1 MKYLLAFVAITTSA
15 LLLNACGDD
24 NSSSADES
32 STIVIEPTVESDSSS
47 VDKDTSSVES
57 DTSSSVADS
66 SVTSSSSKVKETSS
80 ATKAKEKSSS
90 SKAKDSSTNKDSS
103 STKSSSSA
111 AKDTSPVK
119 KDSSFTEKNN
129 LSAISDSYFAHK
141 DTSATGTGALSVDET
156 QHTIT
161 LTPDTIV
168 QKQCVVE
175 SDGSPVWKDVDL
187 TTKGFSA
194 QYEFRGD
201 TLLLRIP
208 EESDSTASLFVGGT
222 SGEIYGTWTYPLCTY
237 MLKTSE
243 VKCDDERS
251 QYTTITYN
259 FSPEKYNATQTLNYN
274 VFIAL
279 YKIGTEDYRNSFF
292 MASLYHALY
301 TGFVDSSPHRLFRDL
316 GAEEIQSEIKGNHV
330 TIVNN
335 SNASQTFSIN
345 EKTYTISL
353 NKADYVY
360 NYLYYNSAE
369 YNISLTVTDGN
380 AICQL
385 DALRMAVN
393 QDLCKNEYK
402 EYFSLDDKNDSN
414 GNEYTKAEIFEKSNM
429 AEFKKCIE
437 SIAVQQEPSPL

>member
-1 MKYLLAFVAITTSA
+1 MKKALFAITISLA
-15 LLLNACGDD
+15 LAACGDD
-24 NSSSADES
+24 SSSNVDDNSS
-32 STIVIEPTVESDSSS
+32 TVIDTAIESDSSS

-141 DTSATGTGALSVDET
+141 DTSATGSGSLSVDET

-161 LTPDTIV
+161 LTPDSIV

-187 TTKGFSA
+187 TKKGFSA

-208 EESDSTASLFVGGT
+208 EESDSTAGLFVGGT
-222 SGEIYGTWTYPLCTY
+222 SGEIYGTWTYPLCSY

-301 TGFVDSSPHRLFRDL
+301 TGFVDSSPHTLFRDL

-393 QDLCKNEYK
+393 QDLCKNEYN
-402 EYFSLDDKNDSN
+402 EYFSLNDKNDSK
-414 GNEYTKAEIFEKSNM
+414 GNEYTKAEMFEKSNID
-429 AEFKKCIE
+429 EFTECIK
-437 SIAVQQEPSPL
+437 SIAVQQEPSPF

>member
-1 MKYLLAFVAITTSA
+1 MKKFLLAITISLA
-15 LLLNACGDD
+15 LAACGDD
-24 NSSSADES
+24 SSSNADDNSS
-32 STIVIEPTVESDSSS
+32 TVIDTPTESDSSS
-47 VDKDTSSVES
+47 VDKDSSSVNS

-80 ATKAKEKSSS
+80 ATNTKEKSSS
-90 SKAKDSSTNKDSS
+90 SKTKDSSSTDKDSS

-141 DTSATGTGALSVDET
+141 DTSTTGSGSLSVDET

-161 LTPDTIV
+161 LTPDPYV

-175 SDGSPVWKDVDL
+175 SNGSPAWKDVDFI
-187 TTKGFSA
+187 TKGFSA
-194 QYEFRGD
+194 QYEFHGD

-208 EESDSTASLFVGGT
+208 EESDSTATLFVGGT
-222 SGEIYGTWTYPLCTY
+222 PGEIYGTWTYPLCTY
-237 MLKTSE
+237 MLETSE

-259 FSPEKYNATQTLNYN
+259 FSPEKFNVTHTLNYN

-279 YKIGTEDYRNSFF
+279 YKIGTEDYRNSVF
-292 MASLYHALY
+292 MASVYHALY
-301 TGFVDSSPHRLFRDL
+301 TGFVDSRPHTLFRDL

-402 EYFSLDDKNDSN
+402 EYFSLSNENDSK
-414 GNEYTKAEIFEKSNM
+414 GNEYTKAEMFEKSNID
-429 AEFKKCIE
+429 EFKECIK
-437 SIAVQQEPSPL
+437 SIAVQQEPSPF

>member
-1 MKYLLAFVAITTSA
+1 MKKFLFAITISLA
-15 LLLNACGDD
+15 LAACGDD
-24 NSSSADES
+24 SSSNADDNSS
-32 STIVIEPTVESDSSS
+32 TVIDTAIKSDSSS

-111 AKDTSPVK
+111 PKDTSPVK

-141 DTSATGTGALSVDET
+141 DTSTTGSGSLSVDET

-161 LTPDTIV
+161 LTPDSIV

-187 TTKGFSA
+187 TKKGFSA

-208 EESDSTASLFVGGT
+208 EESDSTAGLFVGGT

-279 YKIGTEDYRNSFF
+279 YKIGTEDYRNSLF
-292 MASLYHALY
+292 MASVYHALY
-301 TGFVDSSPHRLFRDL
+301 TGFVDSSPHTLFRDL

-369 YNISLTVTDGN
+369 YNISLTITDGN

-393 QDLCKNEYK
+393 HDLCKNEYK
-402 EYFSLDDKNDSN
+402 ESFSLNDKNDSK
-414 GNEYTKAEIFEKSNM
+414 GNEYTKAEMFEKSNID
-429 AEFKKCIE
+429 EFTECIK
-437 SIAVQQEPSPL
+437 SIAVQQEPSPF

>member
-1 MKYLLAFVAITTSA
+1 M
-15 LLLNACGDD
+15 
-24 NSSSADES
+24 
-32 STIVIEPTVESDSSS
+32 
-47 VDKDTSSVES
+47 
-57 DTSSSVADS
+57 
-66 SVTSSSSKVKETSS
+66 
-80 ATKAKEKSSS
+80 
-90 SKAKDSSTNKDSS
+90 
-103 STKSSSSA
+103 
-111 AKDTSPVK
+111 
-119 KDSSFTEKNN
+119 
-129 LSAISDSYFAHK
+129 
-141 DTSATGTGALSVDET
+141 
-156 QHTIT
+156 
-161 LTPDTIV
+161 
-168 QKQCVVE
+168 
-175 SDGSPVWKDVDL
+175 
-187 TTKGFSA
+187 
-194 QYEFRGD
+194 
-201 TLLLRIP
+201 
-208 EESDSTASLFVGGT
+208 
-222 SGEIYGTWTYPLCTY
+222 
-237 MLKTSE
+237 
-243 VKCDDERS
+243 
-251 QYTTITYN
+251 
-259 FSPEKYNATQTLNYN
+259 NYN

-301 TGFVDSSPHRLFRDL
+301 TGFVDSSPHTLFRDL

-414 GNEYTKAEIFEKSNM
+414 GNEYTKAEMFEKSNID
-429 AEFKKCIE
+429 EFTECIK
-437 SIAVQQEPSPL
+437 SIAVQQEPSPF

>member
-1 MKYLLAFVAITTSA
+1 MKKALFAIAISLALA
-15 LLLNACGDD
+15 ACGDD
-24 NSSSADES
+24 SSSNADDNSS
-32 STIVIEPTVESDSSS
+32 TVIDTAIESDSSS

-111 AKDTSPVK
+111 TKDTSPVK

-141 DTSATGTGALSVDET
+141 DTSATGSGSLSVDET

-161 LTPDTIV
+161 LTPDSIV

-187 TTKGFSA
+187 TKKGFSA

-208 EESDSTASLFVGGT
+208 EESDSTAGLFVGGT

-301 TGFVDSSPHRLFRDL
+301 TGFVDSSPHTLFRDL

-402 EYFSLDDKNDSN
+402 EYFSLNDKNDSK
-414 GNEYTKAEIFEKSNM
+414 GNEYTKAEMFEKSNID
-429 AEFKKCIE
+429 EFTECIK